1 MRLLLRSV
9 LEFLAQR
16 PETLLEESITAVATY
31 HERLDEAL
39 EMIVMYLADPDERI
53 RMCASTIAHSLT
65 AEHSLGPM
73 PQDRHRLSIDSVLNF
88 WRST

>member
-1 MRLLLRSV
+1 MRLILRSV

-16 PETLLEESITAVATY
+16 PETLLEESITVTATY

-39 EMIVMYLADPDERI
+39 ETVVMLLADQDERI
-53 RMCASTIAHSLT
+53 RMCASTIAHSLM
-65 AEHSLGPM
+65 AEHALAPL
-73 PQDRHRLSIDSVLNF
+73 PQDRHRPSIDSVLNF